1 MNPADFIAMV
11 APSAVEFMREHGIP
25 ASVLI
30 AQGALESGWGAH
42 APGNN
47 LFGIKWTSGCGF
59 DYVEAPT
66 REFMNGKWVTITAR
80 FRKYDSIADSIKDRG
95 NFLLQNSRYANLRGT
110 DYKTA
115 CQLLQKDG
123 YATDP
128 TYAKQL
134 LAIIEQYQLY
144 KYDQQTGGDDV
155 KIKDLPT
162 LQQGVTDHK
171 NAVIAVQAIVGVD
184 TDGVFGP
191 VTRDAVKDWQKK
203 HGLADDGIVGPL
215 TWAKMFS

>member
-1 MNPADFIAMV
+1 MNPADFIALV
-11 APSAVEFMREHGIP
+11 APSAVKFMREHGIP

-30 AQGALESGWGAH
+30 AQGALESGWGEH

-66 REFMNGKWVTITAR
+66 REFINGKWVNITAR
-80 FRKYDSIADSIKDRG
+80 FRKYHSIADSIKDHG

-110 DYKTA
+110 DYKAA
-115 CQLLQKDG
+115 CQLIQQDG

-128 TYAKQL
+128 SYAKQL
-134 LAIIEQYQLY
+134 LEIIEQYQLY

-171 NAVIAVQAIVGVD
+171 NAVIAVQAIVGAEIDGKFGPQTASKVKEWQAANGLKA
-184 TDGVFGP
+184 DGV
-191 VTRDAVKDWQKK
+191 
-203 HGLADDGIVGPL
+203 VGPL
-215 TWAKMFS
+215 TWAKMLT